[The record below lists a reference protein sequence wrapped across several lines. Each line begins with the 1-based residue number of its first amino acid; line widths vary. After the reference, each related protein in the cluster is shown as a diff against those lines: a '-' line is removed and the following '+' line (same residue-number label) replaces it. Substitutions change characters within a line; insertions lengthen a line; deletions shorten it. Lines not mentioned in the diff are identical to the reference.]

1 MVDYIKKDRIAFI
14 TFNRPEA
21 KNAIDPPTHKRLWE
35 IWKDFESD
43 NSVDVAI
50 LTGKGDA
57 FCAGAA
63 PLFWLACQLPC
74 PLQGQ
79 RAQALSRLSVAAP
92 QQPLLP

>member
-57 FCAGAA
+57 FCAGAD
-63 PLFWLACQLPC
+63 LKSYT
-74 PLQGQ
+74 
-79 RAQALSRLSVAAP
+79 SRWPNETPEKVRKNVAEG
-92 QQPLLP
+92 

>member
-1 MVDYIKKDRIAFI
+1 MVDYSKQDRIAFI

-57 FCAGAA
+57 FCAGADFA
-63 PLFWLACQLPC
+63 PGFS
-74 PLQGQ
+74 G
-79 RAQALSRLSVAAP
+79 SS
-92 QQPLLP
+92 